1 MGFVQY
7 HEAAAELPEETL
19 AFARIIASM
28 AKEADAINAYEQRM
42 VVEKDSTVRAIMG
55 NAQQEEFKHF
65 GMELEFL
72 LRAKPKWREILH
84 SILFKSGEIVEL
96 GEHAEKT
103 VK

>member
-7 HEAAAELPEETL
+7 HETASELPEETR

-28 AKEADAINAYEQRM
+28 AEEADAINSYEQRM
-42 VVEKDSTVRAIMG
+42 VVEKNGIARAIMG

-72 LRAKPKWREILH
+72 LRAKPKWRTILQG
-84 SILFKSGEIVEL
+84 ILFKDGDIVAL
-96 GEHAEKT
+96 GSAAEKSAG
-103 VK
+103 

>member
-7 HEAAAELPEETL
+7 HEAAAELPEETR

-28 AKEADAINAYEQRM
+28 AEEADAINAYEQRM
-42 VVEKDSTVRAIMG
+42 VVEKDATVRAIMG

-72 LRAKPKWREILH
+72 LRAKPKWRTILH
-84 SILFKSGEIVEL
+84 GILFKEGDIVAL
-96 GEHAEKT
+96 GSAAEKSAG
-103 VK
+103 

>member
-7 HEAAAELPEETL
+7 HEAAAELPEETR

-28 AKEADAINAYEQRM
+28 AEEADAINAYEQRM
-42 VVEKDSTVRAIMG
+42 VVEKNATVRAIIS

-72 LRAKPKWREILH
+72 LRAKPKWRIILQG
-84 SILFKSGEIVEL
+84 ILFKDGDIVAL
-96 GEHAEKT
+96 GSAAEKSAG
-103 VK
+103 

>member
-7 HEAAAELPEETL
+7 HETASDLPEETR

-28 AKEADAINAYEQRM
+28 AEEADAINSYEQRIA
-42 VVEKDSTVRAIMG
+42 VEKNPAAQAIMG

-72 LRAKPKWREILH
+72 LRAKPKWREILQG
-84 SILFKSGEIVEL
+84 ILFQSGDVVEL
-96 GEHAEKT
+96 GERAEKRS
-103 VK
+103 